1 MEGKKKWIVIAVIVL
16 LALFGAMGGKGNY
29 KTPEDKAGASQT
41 EAAGSGELAADTGA
55 DEQATGAG
63 AEEQAP
69 GSSQTGSAG
78 TDGQA
83 AEDVSGKIAEAAG
96 SEEDHKSDVT
106 GGISP
111 ELVEFLDSYETFMDE
126 YCEFMKSYNESDPVQ
141 LLKYAS
147 LMEKYYEFS
156 KKAEAW
162 DEEEMTDEE
171 TLYYLKVMNRVNE
184 KLLETGVAVG

>member
-16 LALFGAMGGKGNY
+16 LALFGAMGGKGND

-83 AEDVSGKIAEAAG
+83 AEDVSGKIARR
-96 SEEDHKSDVT
+96 SS
-106 GGISP
+106 S
-111 ELVEFLDSYETFMDE
+111 
-126 YCEFMKSYNESDPVQ
+126 
-141 LLKYAS
+141 
-147 LMEKYYEFS
+147 S
-156 KKAEAW
+156 K
-162 DEEEMTDEE
+162 TSSRNS
-171 TLYYLKVMNRVNE
+171 T
-184 KLLETGVAVG
+184 